1 MEGEVKGGEEKGMSL
16 LGEMGRYGGSV
27 AMAAS
32 VHSIRPAAGAR
43 GDRPQTDIEPN
54 GS

>member
-1 MEGEVKGGEEKGMSL
+1 MEGEVKGREEKGMSL
-16 LGEMGRYGGSV
+16 LGEMERGSV